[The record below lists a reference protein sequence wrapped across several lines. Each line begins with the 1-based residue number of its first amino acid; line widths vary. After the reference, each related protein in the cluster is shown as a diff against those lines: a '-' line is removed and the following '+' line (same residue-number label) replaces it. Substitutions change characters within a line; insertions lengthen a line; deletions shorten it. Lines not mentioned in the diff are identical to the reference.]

1 MSYNYLVNLY
11 YNGGINM
18 VDFGTTLKELRKN
31 AGLTQQELADRI
43 WVSKAAV
50 SYYEQSLRCPSP
62 EILVKISQALHVST
76 DYLLGIEDK
85 KQVIDISGLTDDD
98 IRLIENTIDLL
109 RSKNNKIRSRR
120 DKER

>member
-1 MSYNYLVNLY
+1 
-11 YNGGINM
+11 M

>member
-1 MSYNYLVNLY
+1 MSYNNLVNLY

-18 VDFGTTLKELRKN
+18 VDFGNTLKELRKN

-76 DYLLGIEDK
+76 DYLLGLEDK
-85 KQVIDISGLTDDD
+85 KQVIDVSGLNDED
-98 IRLIENTIDLL
+98 IRLVENTIDLL
-109 RSKNNKIRSRR
+109 RSKNNRIRSK
-120 DKER
+120 KEREY

>member
-1 MSYNYLVNLY
+1 
-11 YNGGINM
+11 M
-18 VDFGTTLKELRKN
+18 VDFGNTLKELRKN

-76 DYLLGIEDK
+76 DYLLGLEDK
-85 KQVIDISGLTDDD
+85 KQVIDVSGLNDED
-98 IRLIENTIDLL
+98 IRLVENTIDLL
-109 RSKNNKIRSRR
+109 RSKNNRIRSK
-120 DKER
+120 KEREY